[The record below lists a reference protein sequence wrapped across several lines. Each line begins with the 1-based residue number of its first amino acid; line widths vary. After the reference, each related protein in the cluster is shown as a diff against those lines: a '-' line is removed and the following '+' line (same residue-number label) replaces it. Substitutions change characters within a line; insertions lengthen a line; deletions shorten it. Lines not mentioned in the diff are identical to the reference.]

1 MRIGECTAGR
11 EQRVSTNYRDDEAAS
26 GSADAESQPLTLGQR
41 FRQPQTLLSFLF
53 AILIIAFLISRLDI
67 DPADVWRQIRSADL
81 AIFGLGLLT
90 FYAGFFIR
98 VVRWRRMLAQ
108 AGVTESDDVH
118 LPTNKGL
125 LEILLLAWFANCVV
139 PAKLGDVY
147 RGFLLKRRSN
157 APFTTTMGTIG
168 AERLIDLV
176 VMVVLLVGSGLFVFG
191 RHFPSGTR
199 TVLYYGGGTVV
210 AGVVVVALVWVF
222 RKQLVDWLPERLAQ
236 PANRVQLGL
245 FENLRNPWVSIGMS
259 VLIWL
264 AEGGRFFFVAWS
276 LDSMLPGSTA
286 LFLALISSLATVSP
300 LTPAGLGFVEA
311 IVISVLPL
319 VGVAEDSAAAIA
331 ILDRVI
337 SYWSLIVVGLP
348 IYILYVRRDVVST
361 VQREPS
367 SA

>member
-1 MRIGECTAGR
+1 MSSSLHEKETER
-11 EQRVSTNYRDDEAAS
+11 EPAVSDR
-26 GSADAESQPLTLGQR
+26 QPLSLGQR

-67 DPADVWRQIRSADL
+67 DPAEVWRQIRSANPAL
-81 AIFGLGLLT
+81 FGLGLLT
-90 FYAGFFIR
+90 FYAGFLLR
-98 VVRWRRMLAQ
+98 VIRWRRMLVR
-108 AGVTESDDVH
+108 AGVTQSDDVR
-118 LPTNKGL
+118 LPSNMGM
-125 LEILLLAWFANCVV
+125 LEILLLSWFANCVV

-157 APFTTTMGTIG
+157 APFTTTMGTIA

-176 VMVVLLVGSGLFVFG
+176 VLVGLLLASGLIVFG

-199 TVLYYGGGTVV
+199 TVVYYGSGTVLAGVIVV
-210 AGVVVVALVWVF
+210 AGVWVF
-222 RKQLVDWLPERLAQ
+222 RKQLVERLPDRLAQ
-236 PANRVQLGL
+236 PVNRVQSGL
-245 FENLRNPWVSIGMS
+245 FDNLRNPWSSIGLS
-259 VLIWL
+259 ILIWL

-276 LDSMLPGSTA
+276 LDTILPGSTA
-286 LFLALISSLATVSP
+286 LFLALLSSLATVSP

-348 IYILYVRRDVVST
+348 IYILYVRRDVASA
-361 VQREPS
+361 VQQEPS